1 MGKISVDAFLK
12 QYSVAA
18 KQKGSAMEDFMKK
31 HIITDYI
38 DYLTKDTMCTNI
50 VTATTRIKNGDRTIL
65 RIDSSAQFM
74 LFIMNLINSYTDIEI
89 EFKDTKFVKQYDAL
103 NKVGAIDDIV
113 QAIPKKE
120 YSEFSTLLNM
130 KMDDFRDNEYSVTA
144 LLNNLKQSFSLS
156 EEVINSVID
165 ELQKQAKEEI
175 KKESNEE
182 INEEI
187 KEESKVEERLM
198 EQMSKQN

>member
-1 MGKISVDAFLK
+1 MGKISVEAFLK

-103 NKVGAIDDIV
+103 KKVGAIDDIV

-130 KMDDFRDNEYSVTA
+130 KMDDFRDNEYSITA
-144 LLNNLKQSFSLS
+144 LLHNFKESFSLS
-156 EEVINSVID
+156 EEIINSVID
-165 ELQKQAKEEI
+165 ELQKQAKEE
-175 KKESNEE
+175 
-182 INEEI
+182 
-187 KEESKVEERLM
+187 
-198 EQMSKQN
+198 

>member
-1 MGKISVDAFLK
+1 MGKISVEAFLK

-38 DYLTKDTMCTNI
+38 DYLTKNTMCTNI

-113 QAIPKKE
+113 QAIPEKE
-120 YSEFSTLLNM
+120 YTEFTTLLNM
-130 KMDDFRDNEYSVTA
+130 KMDDFRDNEYSITA
-144 LLNNLKQSFSLS
+144 LLYNLKESFSIL
-156 EEVINSVID
+156 EEVIKKAI
-165 ELQKQAKEEI
+165 EEIQEQAKED
-175 KKESNEE
+175 
-182 INEEI
+182 
-187 KEESKVEERLM
+187 
-198 EQMSKQN
+198 